1 MDIDVHNIIP
11 FVYENKKISYV
22 YFKWQPVPVFLP
34 GESQG
39 RGAWW
44 AAVYG
49 VAESDPTEV
58 TQQQQQHTLM
68 KNSWAVKGDNLSI
81 FMDNTIK

>member
-1 MDIDVHNIIP
+1 MHEHAKYQIQTTKWIFEGGNMDIDVHNIIP

-49 VAESDPTEV
+49 VAESETTEA
-58 TQQQQQHTLM
+58 T
-68 KNSWAVKGDNLSI
+68 
-81 FMDNTIK
+81 